1 MQINLD
7 FIKDEK
13 IGNFSVETLT
23 ISPFDAELHNLSCKI
38 NKRPEQVVEAGT
50 INLMSLS
57 DNIF

>member
-13 IGNFSVETLT
+13 IGDFSVETLT

-38 NKRPEQVVEAGT
+38 NQKEKKWEK
-50 INLMSLS
+50 
-57 DNIF
+57 